1 MICFLGKP
9 LHFFKENMKTTYL
22 ALALLAGLS
31 CAAAN
36 ATDLGISATAG
47 TTGLGLHASFPI
59 QPKLNARIGFG
70 YLNYDNSGSTVD
82 ADYNFKMKLR
92 TFDVLADY
100 FPLDNSFRMTGG
112 LVYNGNKVDVDMKAK
127 SGAQY
132 VVNGTTYSAAQAGSI
147 NGNVD
152 FKKIAPYLGI
162 GWGNAVANKG
172 WGFTADLGVMFQG
185 SPQANLTNSG
195 CQLVPATC
203 TRLANDIAVEKNK
216 LRDKL
221 DSYKTYPVI
230 RVGASY
236 RF

>member
-1 MICFLGKP
+1 M
-9 LHFFKENMKTTYL
+9 
-22 ALALLAGLS
+22 ALIAGLS

-36 ATDLGISATAG
+36 AADLGLSATAG
-47 TTGLGLHASFPI
+47 TTGLGLHVSVPI
-59 QPKLNARIGFG
+59 QPKLNARVGFG
-70 YLNYDNSGSTVD
+70 YLNYDDTGSTTD

-92 TFDVLADY
+92 TVDVLADY
-100 FPLDNSFRMTGG
+100 FPMDNGFRMTGG

-132 VVNGTTYSAAQAGSI
+132 VVNGTIYSAAQAGSI
-147 NGNVD
+147 NGSVE

-172 WGFTADLGVMFQG
+172 WGFSADLGVMFQG
-185 SPQANLTNSG
+185 SPRTSLTNSG
-195 CQLVPATC
+195 CQATAAIC
-203 TRLANDIAVEKNK
+203 TRLASDLAVEKTK
-216 LRDKL
+216 LNDEVN
-221 DSYKTYPVI
+221 SFKTYPVL

>member
-1 MICFLGKP
+1 
-9 LHFFKENMKTTYL
+9 MKTTYL
-22 ALALLAGLS
+22 ALALMAGLS

-36 ATDLGISATAG
+36 AAAMGVSATAG
-47 TTGLGLHASFPI
+47 TTGLGLHVSFPI
-59 QPKLNARIGFG
+59 QPKLNARVGFG
-70 YLNYDNSGSTVD
+70 YLNYEDTGSTTD

-100 FPLDNSFRMTGG
+100 FPMDNGFRMTGG
-112 LVYNGNKVDVDMKAK
+112 LVYNGNRVDVDMKAK

-147 NGNVD
+147 NGSVD

-172 WGFTADLGVMFQG
+172 WGFSADLGVMFQG
-185 SPQANLTNSG
+185 SPRTSLTNSG
-195 CQLVPATC
+195 CQASAIIC
-203 TRLANDIAVEKNK
+203 TQLASDIAVEKTK
-216 LRDKL
+216 LNDEVN
-221 DSYKTYPVI
+221 SYKTYPVL

>member
-1 MICFLGKP
+1 
-9 LHFFKENMKTTYL
+9 MKKTYL
-22 ALALLAGLS
+22 TLALLAGLS

-36 ATDLGISATAG
+36 AANAANAADIAVSATAG

-59 QPKLNARIGFG
+59 QPKLNARVGFN
-70 YLNYDNSGSTVD
+70 YLNYDSTGNTTD
-82 ADYNFKMKLR
+82 ADYNYKLKLR

-100 FPLDNSFRMTGG
+100 FPMDNGFRMTGG

-132 VVNGTTYSAAQAGSI
+132 VVNGTPYPAAQAGSI
-147 NGNVD
+147 NGTVD

-162 GWGNAVANKG
+162 GWGNAVVNKG
-172 WGFTADLGVMFQG
+172 WGFSADLGVMFQG
-185 SPQANLTNSG
+185 NPQTNLTSSG
-195 CQLVPATC
+195 CQATIDC
-203 TRLANDIAVEKNK
+203 AQLARNLAVEKNK
-216 LRDKL
+216 LND
-221 DSYKTYPVI
+221 DVNSYKTYPVI

>member
-1 MICFLGKP
+1 
-9 LHFFKENMKTTYL
+9 MKTTYLTL
-22 ALALLAGLS
+22 ALALLAGFS

-36 ATDLGISATAG
+36 AADVAVSATAG
-47 TTGLGLHASFPI
+47 TTGFGLHASFPI
-59 QPKLNARIGFG
+59 QPKLNARVGFN
-70 YLNYDNSGSTVD
+70 YLNYDSTGNTTD
-82 ADYNFKMKLR
+82 ADYNYKLKLR

-100 FPLDNSFRMTGG
+100 FPMDNGFRMTGG

-132 VVNGTTYSAAQAGSI
+132 VVNGTTYTAAQAGSI
-147 NGNVD
+147 NGSVD

-185 SPQANLTNSG
+185 NPETNLTSSG
-195 CQLVPATC
+195 CQAPVNCAK
-203 TRLANDIAVEKNK
+203 LASDIAVEKNK
-216 LRDKL
+216 LND
-221 DSYKTYPVI
+221 DVNSYKTYPVI